1 MKNRVKNIAKI
12 LSFFMVIVLTTIVF
26 SACSLTKD
34 KDETYAISGYV
45 YDDYGIPVQDV
56 TITSEIATVKTDK
69 DGKFTIAGI
78 ESSVIISASK
88 TGYQFKDVS
97 KAITSSKDDANFV
110 AYKEYKINGLA
121 TNNGV
126 ALVGANVTAK
136 SLSGTFYT
144 TTDET
149 GSFVFDGVAGESVI
163 SCEVD
168 QLQFYEIKTT
178 IDNPNVTIETTSSLT
193 VNFLVDE
200 DIDLS
205 QIKLYIDGKNKQLTG
220 LKNVFEGIKCGS
232 EVEIKTDYY
241 KLNKPSI
248 FIVDSIDQVENFV
261 LSKIFA
267 ITGTVKSGDI
277 TLSGAKIYV
286 DDELL
291 ATSDNNG
298 YFSIGGLFG
307 THNLSVL
314 YSGFNFDSQMVDK
327 TTENVT
333 FIGGKNIVVD
343 AVIDYKNIGSIDFDV
358 EYEAFE
364 NGKFLIN
371 DVVLGQKV
379 SISSEK
385 YFVDTQ
391 EIVVTNENHYSLRAY
406 AKYNATISFEGD
418 FEVQYILDGAEV
430 QASGLVGL
438 YGTHTVSAKYL
449 NYKFSEATVSYENR
463 QANLTYTKPYNVKIY
478 VNSGSKQIEDFSV
491 IFNEKT
497 YSSENGFVELENLIN
512 ENNVTISANG
522 YNNKTIVISNSDD
535 KHVELTYS
543 VRGVVRT
550 GDVLVA
556 SAEVSVG
563 ENKAMTNENGEFVLN
578 GLTGDAQV
586 VVQKEGFEY
595 EPQYADCYKE
605 LDFNGSYEIS
615 GVINTFANA
624 KIEIYDNNF
633 ENRKEY
639 VSDENG
645 RYIISGLVGEFI
657 IKPVDTSLGLMP
669 TQYLVR
675 GAGANYSFSTSGF
688 SASGVVKTG
697 SVPIS
702 RAKVVA
708 GSFVTY
714 TGSDGKFSFDLLTSE
729 CEIYVEKEGYVF
741 SAPILVSEDK
751 EDLVFTATY
760 KIVGT
765 VYVGENGVA
774 GVEVSAGDIL
784 VTTNENGEFELSGLV
799 GNVEISFAKENYIF
813 ENLKNITEY
822 QTVQVF
828 GKASATIVV
837 VSGNLTLDDYVA
849 RQNGNEVPVVNG
861 KVLVVANIG
870 DVITFEKQGYVIESI
885 TITEPKQ
892 YTANATYMVS
902 GKVVSGEE
910 LIAGVYVFLNN
921 EQVAITD
928 ELGKFAVSGI
938 SGSASF
944 RFEKQGFSFKEEKE
958 VSGYEENVEISA
970 YYRVIVSAK
979 VGAKILTGVS
989 VTIGDETKVTSDEKL
1004 VFEVSGRFSIVASK
1018 EGYSFDEITNKFG
1031 EQTFV
1036 LVAYYSVSGKILS
1049 GTIVIAGADISV
1061 GGKTTKTDANGEF
1074 VVSGI
1079 QGETNLIVSKD
1090 GYVSQSINGI
1100 SDKATIEIKDLKYSF
1115 SISFDKTGVT
1125 VTVNGKAQLV
1135 TGSSINLTGLV
1146 GKNIVKFSKANTSFS
1161 VNNLEIKEP
1170 GSISITTS
1178 VSYTASGYV
1187 KTSEGLAVAGIKIS
1201 SQSGDYS
1208 VTDTNGYYKFDNVAG
1223 EISIDDENITK
1234 DRKTVNADGEYNF
1247 TISNFEFGYYLYA
1260 NAYKNLDN
1268 AASFQ
1273 IIGNGTVNP
1282 SMGGSQ
1288 SVYSLV
1294 KKDNSGRK
1302 LKQNLNYGNTV
1313 AGVDPKVSLIA
1324 YFDGKTWYYDQIK
1337 NVNSNL
1343 TASHSV
1349 GSLKAISVS
1358 DYQSIYGA
1366 SPDAYMPYNFN
1377 KTSGIKSISSV
1388 KASGNNYTFTIELNT
1403 SSSVYSL
1410 YAKQMKAL
1418 SNQDVKEFNYIY
1430 LNFTMTKTG
1439 WITSLNIDEKYTVEL
1454 MSVKIT
1460 SNITYKFTTQ
1470 KPNMKINDIDVS
1482 SDSAL
1487 QVSLKESSQTEIETV
1502 SAFAKNSGDL
1512 VSKEIYGY

>member
-1 MKNRVKNIAKI
+1 MAFVFVA
-12 LSFFMVIVLTTIVF
+12 VLF

-34 KDETYAISGYV
+34 KDTSYAISGYV
-45 YDDYGIPVQDV
+45 YDDFGVPVEDV

-69 DGKFTIAGI
+69 DGKFTISGI
-78 ESSVIISASK
+78 ESSVIISANK

-97 KAITSSKDDANFV
+97 KTITSSSDDANFV
-110 AYKEYKINGLA
+110 AYKEYKIEGKA
-121 TNNGV
+121 SNNGV
-126 ALVGANVTAK
+126 GLVNANVTVS
-136 SLSGTFYT
+136 SLSGVFYT

-149 GSFVFDGVAGESVI
+149 GNFIFDGVAGESTI

-168 QLQFYEIKTT
+168 ELQFYETKTT
-178 IDNPNVTIETTSSLT
+178 IDNPSVLIETTSSLT
-193 VNFLVDE
+193 INFSLDE
-200 DIDLS
+200 NIDLS
-205 QIKLYIDGKNKQLTG
+205 QIKLYIDGKNKSLTG

-232 EVEIKTDYY
+232 KIEIKTDYY
-241 KLNKPSI
+241 KLNKPST
-248 FIVDSIDQVENFV
+248 FVVDSIDQVENFV

-267 ITGTVKSGDI
+267 ITGTVKSGDVLI
-277 TLSGAKIYV
+277 ANANVYV

-307 THNLSVL
+307 KHNLSVL
-314 YSGFNFDSQMVDK
+314 CSGFYFDSQMIDK
-327 TTENVT
+327 TTQSVLFVGT
-333 FIGGKNIVVD
+333 KNIVVN
-343 AVIDYKNIGSIDFDV
+343 ANIDYKNIGSIDFDTEFEV
-358 EYEAFE
+358 FE

-371 DVVLGQKV
+371 GVVLGQKIA
-379 SISSEK
+379 ISSQK
-385 YFVDTQ
+385 YFVDLQ
-391 EIVVTNENHYSLRAY
+391 EIVVTYETQYSFNAF
-406 AKYNATISFEGD
+406 AKYDATVSFEGD
-418 FEVQYILDGAEV
+418 FEIQYILDGNEV
-430 QASGLVGL
+430 QESALAGLHGI
-438 YGTHTVSAKYL
+438 HIVSAKYL
-449 NYKFSEATVSYENR
+449 SYNFSSASISYENK

-478 VNSGSKQIEDFSV
+478 ANSGNKQIEEFSV
-491 IFNEKT
+491 TINGQT
-497 YSSENGFVELENLIN
+497 YSSENGIVELENLIN
-512 ENNVTISANG
+512 ENYVKVLAVG

-535 KHVELTYS
+535 KQIELSYNIK
-543 VRGVVRT
+543 GVVKT
-550 GDVLVA
+550 GDVFVD

-563 ENKAMTNENGEFVLN
+563 ERYAITDENGEFVLN
-578 GLTGDAQV
+578 NLVGESQV
-586 VVQKEGFEY
+586 VVSKEGFEF
-595 EPQYADCYKE
+595 ETLSVDSYKE
-605 LDFNGSYEIS
+605 LEVNGSYEIS
-615 GVINTFANA
+615 GIINTFSNA
-624 KIEIYDNNF
+624 KIEIYDSNF
-633 ENRKEY
+633 ENKREY

-645 RYIISGLVGEFI
+645 RYVISGLVGEFV
-657 IKPVDTSLGLMP
+657 IKPADISLGLMP
-669 TQYLVR
+669 EQYLVS
-675 GAGANYSFSTSGF
+675 GAGNNYSFSTSGF
-688 SASGVVKTG
+688 AVSGIVKTG
-697 SVPIS
+697 DVPIA
-702 RAKVVA
+702 RAKVIA

-714 TGSDGKFSFDLLTSE
+714 TGSDGKFNFDLLTSE

-741 SAPILVSEDK
+741 SSPILVSEDI
-751 EDLVFTATY
+751 EDLVFSATY
-760 KIVGT
+760 KVLGK
-765 VYVGENGVA
+765 VCVGENAVA
-774 GVEVSAGDIL
+774 GVEVFAGEISAI
-784 VTTNENGEFELSGLV
+784 TNEDGEFELSEISGK
-799 GNVEISFAKENYIF
+799 VEISFVKENYIF

-822 QTVQVF
+822 QIVQVS
-828 GKASATIVV
+828 GKASATIIV
-837 VSGNLTLDDYVA
+837 VSGNLMIDDYVA
-849 RQNGNEVPVVNG
+849 KQNEVEVSVVNG
-861 KVLVVANIG
+861 KVQVVANIG

-885 TITEPKQ
+885 TITQPKQ

-910 LIAGVYVFLNN
+910 LIAGTYVFLNDK
-921 EQVAITD
+921 QVATTD
-928 ELGKFAVSGI
+928 ELGKFSVSGI
-938 SGSASF
+938 SGEANF
-944 RFEKQGFSFKEEKE
+944 RFEKQGFIFALERKVAS
-958 VSGYEENVEISA
+958 YEENIEISA
-970 YYRVIVSAK
+970 SYKVTVSAK

-1004 VFEVSGRFSIVASK
+1004 VFEVAGRFTISASK

-1031 EQTFV
+1031 EQTIV
-1036 LVAYYSVSGKILS
+1036 LLAYYSVSGKVAS
-1049 GTIVIAGADISV
+1049 STIAIAGADVSV
-1061 GGKTTKTDANGEF
+1061 GGKTTKTDENGEF
-1074 VVSGI
+1074 VVLGI

-1090 GYVSQSINGI
+1090 GYVTQSINGI
-1100 SDKATIEIKDLKYSF
+1100 SDRTTIEIKDLKYSF

-1125 VTVNGKAQLV
+1125 VSVNGKAQVV

-1146 GKNIVKFSKANTSFS
+1146 GKNIVKFTKANTSFS

-1187 KTSEGLAVAGIKIS
+1187 KTNEGLAVSGIKIV

-1208 VTDTNGYYKFDNVAG
+1208 VTDNKGYYEFDNVAG
-1223 EISIDDENITK
+1223 AIYIADENITR
-1234 DRKTVNADGEYNF
+1234 DQKTVSADGEYNF

-1273 IIGNGTVNP
+1273 IIGSGTVNP

-1288 SVYSLV
+1288 SVYSVV
-1294 KKDNSGRK
+1294 KKDNNGRK
-1302 LKQNLNYGNTV
+1302 IKQNLNYGNTV

-1343 TASHSV
+1343 TANHSV

-1358 DYQSIYGA
+1358 NYQATYGA

-1430 LNFTMTKTG
+1430 LNFTMSKSG

-1460 SNITYKFTTQ
+1460 SNITYKYTTQ
-1470 KPNMKINDIDVS
+1470 LPNIKINDINVS

-1487 QVSLKESSQTEIETV
+1487 QASLKESPQTEIETV
-1502 SAFAKNSGDL
+1502 SAYAKNSGNL
-1512 VSKEIYGY
+1512 VSRQIYGY